1 MKKELLIAS
10 ALVSTMGV
18 ASVAQAV
25 TATMSGSHHT
35 GLVGKSIDDG
45 SADTTTQSVA
55 SSFSVSLSE
64 TTDGGIGVASSFM
77 LANEGTSGTQ
87 SAGITL
93 TFTDGSKLDVINGG
107 NAAKTHDISV
117 PGGAGEAS
125 ITVTS
130 TNRAQTGLD
139 FFGEAT
145 VVGVEWHS
153 AADFM
158 ADGLKI
164 GASFSADT
172 GAAAAASVALESSW
186 GLGATYVTSAGDT
199 ALTIGAG
206 LADSDWKDTGTAPS
220 SGSNGFHVGF
230 SAVTGNLTVA
240 AGYANGD
247 KVSNSTTTDESEL
260 NDATVTK
267 VGAKYV
273 TGDITLS
280 LGFTSGAGKDSQTLG
295 TAGTTEDAQDVLDA
309 GISYA
314 VASGVTANL
323 GWKDVDSQVDGSSET
338 SGGTSWYIG
347 GQLLLWQTSLSLVML
362 SMSMTTLKLQVLLN
376 LTQVTLKCTSTS
388 LVRLVTLVL

>member
-10 ALVSTMGV
+10 ALVSTLGA
-18 ASVAQAV
+18 ASVANAV
-25 TATMSGSHHT
+25 SMSTSGSHHT
-35 GLVGKSIDDG
+35 GLRGVNADSG
-45 SADTTTQSVA
+45 STDTISQVVQ

-64 TTDGGIGVASSFM
+64 TTDGGVGIASSFM
-77 LANEGTSGTQ
+77 LANEGTGGTQ
-87 SAGITL
+87 SAGLTL

-125 ITVTS
+125 ITVTGN
-130 TNRAQTGLD
+130 NRAQTGLD

-172 GAAAAASVALESSW
+172 GAAADASATLESSW

-199 ALTIGAG
+199 AVTIGAG
-206 LADSDWKDTGTAPS
+206 LADSDWKDSGTAPS

-247 KVSNSTTTDESEL
+247 KVSAGAATGETGEYEV
-260 NDATVTK
+260 NDNTVTK

-273 TGDITLS
+273 SGDVNLS
-280 LGFTSGAGKDSQTLG
+280 VVYSHGSVKDSTTLG
-295 TAGTTEDAQDVLDA
+295 TAGTKEDSNDSTDA

-323 GWKDVDSQVDGSSET
+323 GWKNVDSQENGSSET

-347 GQLLLWQTSLSLVML
+347 ANMAF
-362 SMSMTTLKLQVLLN
+362 
-376 LTQVTLKCTSTS
+376 
-388 LVRLVTLVL
+388 